1 MFDLL
6 INSEV
11 IVDDVAMAERTL
23 IDALGFPPQKPQW
36 SNTTPGKGFTF
47 LFARVHSSL
56 KVSPTRI
63 EAMAV
68 APVDDSADPATTIQF
83 LPALMTAQGRRPW
96 KTHANELATSD
107 IHGVAE
113 RLRQNGCRFFTM
125 PATEGNPFTRLW
137 LGWTGADPGRYEPD
151 VDGGLMLE
159 ICETGALMQGAQL
172 WDPVPALDLPPG
184 SMVRVLRRSWIVEDL
199 DQSLAALDRNL
210 ALVPRFGPDVDRG
223 GAWRSAR
230 FDFAHSRSAEL
241 EVLEP
246 IGPGEVRDS
255 LETWGPGA
263 WVIRIGVTDLEA
275 KAEDLDRRGT
285 SYERRREEATAET
298 LWVDTGP
305 LGMPGLFEF
314 AEVDE
319 LGSPLWEGPTG
330 SS

>member
-11 IVDDVAMAERTL
+11 IVHDVARAERTL

-36 SNTTPGKGFTF
+36 SNTSPGKGFTF
-47 LFARVHSSL
+47 LFARVHPSL
-56 KVSPTRI
+56 KMAPTRV

-68 APVDDSADPATTIQF
+68 VPVDDEADPATTMPF

-113 RLRQNGCRFFTM
+113 RLRRNGCRFFTM

-137 LGWTGADPGRYEPD
+137 LGWTEADPGHYEPD

-159 ICETGALMQGAQL
+159 ICETGALMQGSEL
-172 WDPVPALDLPPG
+172 WDPIPPLDLAPG

-199 DQSLAALDRNL
+199 DRSLGALNRNL
-210 ALVPRFGPDVDRG
+210 GLVPKGPDVDRVG
-223 GAWRSAR
+223 GLRSAR
-230 FDFAHSRSAEL
+230 FDFAHPRSAALEL
-241 EVLEP
+241 LEP

-255 LETWGPGA
+255 LQTWGPGA
-263 WVIRIGVTDLEA
+263 WVIRIGVNDLDA

-285 SYERRREEATAET
+285 AYERRRKGAEET
-298 LWVDTGP
+298 LWTDTGP

-314 AEVDE
+314 ATVDE
-319 LGSPLWEGPTG
+319 LGNPL
-330 SS
+330 S